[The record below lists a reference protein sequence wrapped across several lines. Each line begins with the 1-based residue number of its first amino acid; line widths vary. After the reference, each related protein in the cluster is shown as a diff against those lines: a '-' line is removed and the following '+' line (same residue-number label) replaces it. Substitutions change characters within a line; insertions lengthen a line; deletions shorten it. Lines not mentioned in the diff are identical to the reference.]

1 MKNERI
7 ALSLFCCILTTIIVG
22 GSIMLIYEDSLK
34 FWWIA
39 PLALVLAVVLGI
51 CFGRS
56 KSFNDDT
63 DEKEAALRYVI
74 STAILTIIFFLV
86 MALVTAPFSESY
98 QEKREESD
106 RIRREWEQ
114 IYDIQDEVNANLK
127 DYYNQYY

>member
-1 MKNERI
+1 M
-7 ALSLFCCILTTIIVG
+7 
-22 GSIMLIYEDSLK
+22 
-34 FWWIA
+34 
-39 PLALVLAVVLGI
+39 ALVLAVVLGI

-56 KSFNDDT
+56 KSLNDDT
-63 DEKEAALRYVI
+63 DEKQAASRYVI
-74 STAILTIIFFLV
+74 CTAILTIIFFMV
-86 MALVTAPFSESY
+86 MALVLAPFSESY